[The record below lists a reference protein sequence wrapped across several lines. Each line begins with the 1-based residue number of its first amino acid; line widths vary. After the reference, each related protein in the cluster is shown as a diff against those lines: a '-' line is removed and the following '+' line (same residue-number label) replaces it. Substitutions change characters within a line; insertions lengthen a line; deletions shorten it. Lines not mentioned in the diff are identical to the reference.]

1 VTPEE
6 LAARGLE
13 AAGSGV
19 DAFATAV
26 RERSLLLRFAASR
39 PTQATAVDDLE
50 LELAVVRDGHVGR
63 ASTNDPRP
71 EALAACARGA
81 LAAAEGAAR
90 SGRAGGS
97 APAPGPYPG
106 FPAPEPGRPHAG
118 HDTATARLD
127 PAQGGAALA
136 GAFQAAEAAGM
147 EAHGIWTAA
156 EVETVATS
164 ARGSAADRV
173 TDAFMKVIC
182 IAPSGRSGYASR
194 TAVAAGELD
203 GAGLAGR
210 AAAKAGVQGEPTR
223 LPAGEY
229 PVVMEA
235 QAVGWLLDLLGA
247 TALNGLAHA
256 EGRGA
261 LTDRLGRQVASPATN
276 LSDSPRS
283 PHTLPRAVDAEG
295 VPKQPLP
302 LIEDGVAR
310 RVVHD
315 TRSGA
320 LAGEPSTGHALRAGG
335 APGGP
340 HPTNLVLA
348 GGGAANEAE
357 LSAPI
362 ERGVYVTRLWYANIV
377 RPRES
382 LITAVTRDG
391 TFLIEDGRITRPLAD
406 LRLTDSVLGIL
417 GRTQALAAR
426 QTLTSDGEFY
436 GRRFAA
442 GVVCPA
448 LRAGSV
454 RFTGSV

>member
-1 VTPEE
+1 MTPEE

-13 AAGSGV
+13 AAGPGV
-19 DAFATAV
+19 DAFATAI

-39 PTQATAVDDLE
+39 PTQATAVEDLE

-63 ASTNDPRP
+63 ASTNDQAPR
-71 EALAACARGA
+71 ALTECARSA
-81 LAAAEGAAR
+81 LAAAEAAAHVGA
-90 SGRAGGS
+90 GT
-97 APAPGPYPG
+97 YPG
-106 FPAPEPGRPHAG
+106 FPVPQAGRAHAG
-118 HDTATARLD
+118 HDSATARLD
-127 PAQGGAALA
+127 PAQGGRTLAA
-136 GAFQAAEAAGM
+136 AFEAAADAGM

-156 EVETVATS
+156 EVETAVA
-164 ARGSAADRV
+164 AAGGSAVDRV

-203 GAGLAGR
+203 GTALGAQ
-210 AAAKAGVQGEPTR
+210 AAAKASASGEPAR

-235 QAVGWLLDLLGA
+235 HAVGWLLDLLA
-247 TALNGLAHA
+247 VTALNGLAHV

-261 LTDRLGRQVASPATN
+261 LADRLGRQVAAPAIN
-276 LSDSPRS
+276 LSDSPAS
-283 PHTLPRAVDAEG
+283 PQTLPRGMDAEG
-295 VPKQPLP
+295 AIKRPLP
-302 LIEDGVAR
+302 LIEDGVAK

-340 HPTNLVLA
+340 RATNLVLA
-348 GGGAANEAE
+348 GGGAADLTE
-357 LSAPI
+357 LCAPI
-362 ERGVYVTRLWYANIV
+362 ERGVYVTRLWYANVV

-391 TFLIEDGRITRPLAD
+391 TFLIEDGRIARPLAD

-417 GRTQALAAR
+417 GRTQALAQR
-426 QTLTSDGEFY
+426 QVLASDGEFY

-454 RFTGSV
+454 RFTGSA

>member
-1 VTPEE
+1 VTAEE

-13 AAGSGV
+13 AAGRGA

-26 RERSLLLRFAASR
+26 RERSLLLRFAGSR
-39 PTQATAVDDLE
+39 PTQATSIDDLQ
-50 LELAVVRDGHVGR
+50 LELAAVRDGHVGR
-63 ASTNDPRP
+63 ASTNDPAP
-71 EALAACARGA
+71 AALAGCARA
-81 LAAAEGAAR
+81 AVAAAEAAALTGGGA
-90 SGRAGGS
+90 
-97 APAPGPYPG
+97 YPG
-106 FPAPEPGRPHAG
+106 FPDPQPGRPHAG
-118 HDTATARLD
+118 HDPATARLD
-127 PAQGGAALA
+127 PGQGGAALA
-136 GAFQAAEAAGM
+136 AAFEAAQAAGM

-156 EVETVATS
+156 EVETAVAS
-164 ARGSAADRV
+164 AGGSAVDRV

-194 TAVAAGELD
+194 TSVAAGDLD
-203 GAGLAGR
+203 GAGLAAR
-210 AAAKAGVQGEPTR
+210 AAAKAGTPGGPAR

-229 PVVMEA
+229 TVVMEA

-247 TALNGLAHA
+247 TALNGLAHV

-261 LTDRLGRQVASPATN
+261 LTDRLGGQVASPAIN

-283 PHTLPRAVDAEG
+283 PQTLPRAVDAEG
-295 VPKQPLP
+295 VPKGPVP

-320 LAGEPSTGHALRAGG
+320 IAGEPSTGHALRAGG
-335 APGGP
+335 APSGP
-340 HPTNLVLA
+340 RPTNLVLA
-348 GGGAANEAE
+348 GGGAADEAE
-357 LSAPI
+357 LCAPV
-362 ERGVYVTRLWYANIV
+362 ERGVYLTRLWYANVV
-377 RPRES
+377 RPREA

-391 TFLIEDGRITRPLAD
+391 TFLIEDGLIARPLAD

-417 GRTQALAAR
+417 GRTQALAAA
-426 QTLTSDGEFY
+426 QSLTSDGEFY

-454 RFTGSV
+454 RFTGSA